1 MFLAIVVGE
10 YEMLLYTGSAY
21 RGRERT
27 VLLSVA
33 MGGGLRLKDVN
44 ALYRNQPPN
53 GIGTS
58 GMMTCAHWNLFQA
71 RRMLLDVR
79 EQDVRKRRRKLRV
92 TSPET
97 PRMLSKQT

>member
-21 RGRERT
+21 SGRERT

-33 MGGGLRLKDVN
+33 MGGGLRLNDVN

-71 RRMLLDVR
+71 RPVRRILLQSS
-79 EQDVRKRRRKLRV
+79 E
-92 TSPET
+92 
-97 PRMLSKQT
+97 

>member
-33 MGGGLRLKDVN
+33 MGGGLRLNDVN
-44 ALYRNQPPN
+44 ALPVNPP
-53 GIGTS
+53 S
-58 GMMTCAHWNLFQA
+58 
-71 RRMLLDVR
+71 
-79 EQDVRKRRRKLRV
+79 
-92 TSPET
+92 
-97 PRMLSKQT
+97 